1 MPLPHDSKSPPG
13 CAATNADAKSSS
25 VPVKTHIK
33 RSRLGVWDFYEEIE
47 VDRPRLALA
56 PLLAK
61 LRELVDCLPYLVR
74 VFKDVLSIPGCAPLV
89 LIYAMAQL
97 GDALVPAIAIW
108 FQGQLLSITQTAVE
122 TRTVDKERLL
132 RIAAGRIACTT
143 AGFFFE
149 RIQRTVEK
157 PLNAHIRRWWALHCF
172 HAYARLDYPTYN
184 KTEVK
189 RQLQDTTDDY
199 YGQSV
204 VWRTLELVTD
214 IVSIITRL
222 VAQTLVLVQVL
233 RGQPDGPLLAVLT
246 LSAEVVV
253 YAARMPVFQSA
264 RIWLARTVND
274 DFMKMKAWKNVVRDS
289 SHRKEFVAGNLG
301 EHATA
306 EFKKASERVGD
317 KDADWSEWEDQ
328 LYWPIPSI
336 WAVFHQPLAQLPQI
350 IFTFRAAQ
358 YPASIPISLASLSLV
373 QDAATKFVWSFHA
386 IIYRTRGIEH
396 QLTAVKKVYEVVK
409 IENMVAEGTIPF
421 PEEASQIRSGVALE
435 FRNVSFRYPE
445 AEKYALRN
453 ISFSV
458 GPGELCVIVGGNGSG
473 KSTILKLVT
482 RLYDPEEGQILF
494 GGHDIR
500 TLKLHDLRQAISVL
514 FQDYTIFPLS
524 IRDNIAMGD
533 PATSYDDERVRLAA
547 RLAGAETFV
556 DKLPEG
562 FNTYLDSPVSAEYSS
577 TSEGDTLLTGRKVNY
592 DALRAAAGVKSTE
605 ATALS
610 GGQQQRLAVA
620 RTFMRSIVQE
630 DSQVGL
636 LLFDEPSAALDPA
649 AEHDLFERL
658 QKLRGNK
665 TMVFSSHRFG
675 NLTKH
680 ADLILYM
687 DESGIVESG
696 THAALLKSGG
706 EYARLWKL
714 QAQAFI

>member
-1 MPLPHDSKSPPG
+1 MAVSGAEPIPTSEERTAS
-13 CAATNADAKSSS
+13 AK
-25 VPVKTHIK
+25 TRIK
-33 RSRLGVWDFYEEIE
+33 RARLGVWDFYEEIE
-47 VDRPRLALA
+47 VDSPRFALA
-56 PLLAK
+56 PILNK
-61 LRELVDCLPYLVR
+61 LRELVDCLPYLMR
-74 VFKDVLSIPGCAPLV
+74 MFKDVLSIPGCAPLV
-89 LIYAMAQL
+89 LIYALAQL

-108 FQGQLLSITQTAVE
+108 FQGELLAITQSAIE

-143 AGFFFE
+143 AEFFFD
-149 RIQRTVEK
+149 RIQKKVEK
-157 PLNAHIRRWWALHCF
+157 PLNARIRRWWALHCF
-172 HAYARLDYPTYN
+172 HAYARLDHPTYN

-204 VWRTLELVTD
+204 IWRTLELVTD
-214 IVSIITRL
+214 IVSIVTRL

-246 LSAEVVV
+246 LSAEALV
-253 YAARMPVFQSA
+253 YAARMPIFQSP
-264 RIWLARTVND
+264 RIWLARTVNE
-274 DFMKMKAWKNVVRDS
+274 DFMKMKAWKSVVRS
-289 SHRKEFVAGNLG
+289 SWHRKEFVAGNLG
-301 EHATA
+301 EHATS
-306 EFKKASERVGD
+306 EFKNAAERVGD
-317 KDADWSEWEDQ
+317 KDAEWSEWED
-328 LYWPIPSI
+328 LIEWPIPSI
-336 WAVFHQPLAQLPQI
+336 WSVFNQPLAQLPQI
-350 IFTFRAAQ
+350 VFTFRAAQ
-358 YPASIPISLASLSLV
+358 YPTSIPVSLASLSLV
-373 QDAATKFVWSFHA
+373 QDAANKFLWSFHSM
-386 IIYRTRGIEH
+386 IYRTRGIEQ

-409 IENMVAEGTIPF
+409 IENVVPDGTIPF
-421 PEEASQIRSGVALE
+421 PEEASQVRSGVALE
-435 FRNVSFRYPE
+435 FKNVSFKYPE
-445 AEKYALRN
+445 AEKYALCN

-473 KSTILKLVT
+473 KSTILKLAT

-533 PATSYDDERVRLAA
+533 PATSHDGDRVRLAA

-556 DKLPEG
+556 EKLPEG
-562 FNTYLDSPVSAEYSS
+562 FNTYLEPPVSTEYSS
-577 TSEGDTLLTGRKVNY
+577 TSEGHTLFTGRKVNY
-592 DALRAAAGVKSTE
+592 DALRDAAGVN
-605 ATALS
+605 
-610 GGQQQRLAVA
+610 GGQMQRLAVA
-620 RTFMRSIVQE
+620 RTFMRSVVQE
-630 DSQVGL
+630 DSKVGL

-649 AEHDLFERL
+649 AEHDLFDRL
-658 QKLRGNK
+658 RQLRGNK

-696 THAALLKSGG
+696 THEALLNSDG
-706 EYARLWKL
+706 EYAKLWKL